1 MRTYSSYHPVPVPF
15 NLLSI
20 PFMVIW
26 KLCQKCVA
34 EKYRF
39 TQSGC
44 DESGKVRCIIFVV
57 ICLEM
62 SSQQRAFID
71 YFEDTWH
78 LILNETVSRQ
88 NLWEGNIA
96 KYKTSEG
103 NCALLPAIWWRT
115 TAVTARFSEFPSSK
129 CPASGKIEI
138 TKYLFHL
145 IFALFPIYFFTPSF
159 SQLLFVPLLSCV
171 KVKNEGW

>member
-1 MRTYSSYHPVPVPF
+1 MEIVPKMCGRKISIYSIGLWWERKGEVY
-15 NLLSI
+15 N
-20 PFMVIW
+20 
-26 KLCQKCVA
+26 
-34 EKYRF
+34 
-39 TQSGC
+39 
-44 DESGKVRCIIFVV
+44 
-57 ICLEM
+57 ICCYM
-62 SSQQRAFID
+62 PGNVFPTARAFID

-88 NLWEGNIA
+88 NLWEGNIP

-103 NCALLPAIWWRT
+103 NCALLPAILWRT

-145 IFALFPIYFFTPSF
+145 IFALFPIYF
-159 SQLLFVPLLSCV
+159 LLRHFLNNYLFLCCLVWRSI
-171 KVKNEGW
+171 NEGW

>member
-1 MRTYSSYHPVPVPF
+1 MEIVPKMCGRKISIYSIG
-15 NLLSI
+15 LWWE
-20 PFMVIW
+20 W
-26 KLCQKCVA
+26 KGEV
-34 EKYRF
+34 YN
-39 TQSGC
+39 
-44 DESGKVRCIIFVV
+44 
-57 ICLEM
+57 ICCYM
-62 SSQQRAFID
+62 PGNVFPTARAFID

-115 TAVTARFSEFPSSK
+115 TAVTGRFSEFPSSK

-171 KVKNEGW
+171 KVNKWRLIIPPFCKTVSWTT

>member
-1 MRTYSSYHPVPVPF
+1 MEIVPKMCGRKISIYSIGLWWERKGEVY
-15 NLLSI
+15 N
-20 PFMVIW
+20 
-26 KLCQKCVA
+26 
-34 EKYRF
+34 
-39 TQSGC
+39 
-44 DESGKVRCIIFVV
+44 
-57 ICLEM
+57 ICCYM
-62 SSQQRAFID
+62 PGNVFPTARAFID

-103 NCALLPAIWWRT
+103 NCALLPAILWRT

-145 IFALFPIYFFTPSF
+145 IFALFPIYFFTSSF
-159 SQLLFVPLLSCV
+159 SHNYLFLCCLVWRWI
-171 KVKNEGW
+171 NEGW

>member
-1 MRTYSSYHPVPVPF
+1 MEIVPKMCGRKISIYSIGLWWERKGEVY
-15 NLLSI
+15 N
-20 PFMVIW
+20 
-26 KLCQKCVA
+26 
-34 EKYRF
+34 
-39 TQSGC
+39 
-44 DESGKVRCIIFVV
+44 
-57 ICLEM
+57 ICCYM
-62 SSQQRAFID
+62 PGNVFPTARAFID

-103 NCALLPAIWWRT
+103 NCALLPAILWRT

-171 KVKNEGW
+171 KVNKRRLIRPPFCKTVSWTT